1 VAASRRSGAQRLVR
15 ISDLAKLS
23 GVPTPTIKH
32 YMREGLLPGPEK
44 RTSRNMAYY
53 DARLAERV
61 RVIKELQ
68 QSRFLPLKLI
78 ADILEPPPSASI
90 RRELDAEQRKQLGAL
105 EPAIAAGGRAA
116 RSRPPQPA
124 NRRRSRAEVLAKLR
138 ISGEDLEY
146 LEALGLI
153 EPAARRGGEP
163 IYTGADLDLL
173 EVIDETRAKGLGD
186 LFPMP
191 ILEPFVAAV
200 RTLVRVEIELFRR
213 RVLAGA
219 KLPAVPLDQVASE
232 ATQLSERL
240 IVAMR
245 AKLMIPELRQVS
257 SGEPDDGAAAA
268 DNDEA

>member
-1 VAASRRSGAQRLVR
+1 MAASRRPRARPEESPRLVR
-15 ISDLAKLS
+15 ISDLARLS

-53 DARLAERV
+53 DSRLAERV

-68 QSRFLPLKLI
+68 QSRFLPLRLI
-78 ADILEPPPSASI
+78 ADILEPPPSAAI
-90 RRELDAEQRKQLGAL
+90 RAELDDEQRRQLGAL
-105 EPAIAAGGRAA
+105 EPAIAAGGQAA
-116 RSRPPQPA
+116 RNRPPRPA
-124 NRRRSRAEVLAKLR
+124 SSQATRAEILARLR
-138 ISGEDLEY
+138 ISGQDLEY
-146 LEALGLI
+146 LASLGLLT
-153 EPAARRGGEP
+153 PAAHADGEP
-163 IYTGADLDLL
+163 VYSGADLDLL

-186 LFPMP
+186 LFPMQ

-200 RTLVRVEIELFRR
+200 RTLVRVELELFRH

-219 KLPAVPLDQVASE
+219 QLPNKPLDEIATE

-245 AKLMIPELRQVS
+245 AKLVIPELRDL
-257 SGEPDDGAAAA
+257 SGKRDD
-268 DNDEA
+268 DE